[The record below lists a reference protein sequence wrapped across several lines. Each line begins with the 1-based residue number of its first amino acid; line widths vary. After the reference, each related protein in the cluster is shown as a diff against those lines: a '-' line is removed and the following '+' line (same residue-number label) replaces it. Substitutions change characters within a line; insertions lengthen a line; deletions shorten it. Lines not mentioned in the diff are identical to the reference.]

1 MKNLKNLGLLAT
13 AIITMSSCS
22 KNDDSALSTPTQA
35 VTAPTAAQFGS
46 IRAEALQALTQNF
59 TATGGTGIV
68 TKTSLKGVT
77 IKINTNNLTKN
88 GVAVTG
94 TFDIKFIEIFDKGHM
109 LVANKSTM
117 GRMPDGNQSIMK
129 SGGEFFLSASQGGTQ
144 LDCNVAGSLRY
155 EIPTSITGAPDTGMT
170 FWEGTTA
177 DPENIVWDR
186 KDTGAV
192 GFGQVPTGGAGG
204 AGYNVLFGNF
214 GWSNIDR
221 LYNLPGVKTQILAK
235 VPVEYNET
243 NSAIY
248 FSVDGEGTNQ
258 LAKFDVYN
266 PTTMQFSEHYG
277 QVPIGLACHLI
288 FATAEGTQWRYAIKA
303 VTVTAGGVTTF
314 ALADTVVGTEAQ
326 MVAAINAIQ

>member
-1 MKNLKNLGLLAT
+1 MKNLKNLGLLAA
-13 AIITMSSCS
+13 AIITISSCS
-22 KNDDSALSTPTQA
+22 KNDDSVAPAPVQ
-35 VTAPTAAQFGS
+35 TATTPTAAQFGS
-46 IRAEALQALTQNF
+46 IRAAALQALTQNF

-94 TFDIKFIEIFDKGHM
+94 PFDIKFIEIFDKGHM

-117 GRMPDGNQSIMK
+117 GRMLDGNQSIMK
-129 SGGEFFLSASQGGTQ
+129 SGGEFFLSASQGGTE
-144 LDCNVAGSLRY
+144 LDCNVMGSLRY
-155 EIPTSITGAPDTGMT
+155 EIPTSITGAPDTAML

-192 GFGQVPTGGAGG
+192 GFGQAPTGAGG
-204 AGYNVLFGNF
+204 GYNVLFGSF
-214 GWSNIDR
+214 GWTNIDR

-248 FSVDGEGTNQ
+248 FSVDGEGINQ
-258 LAKFDVYN
+258 LAKFDIYN

-314 ALADTVVGTEAQ
+314 TLADTVVGTEAQ